1 MQLLMQDLADFYKF
15 ASVVQYMATTR
26 KDTFKTKIQNIYIA

>member
-15 ASVVQYMATTR
+15 ESVVQYMTTTR